1 MSVLLTGGA
10 GFIGSHT
17 AVEMI
22 HAGYDVIIAD
32 DLSNA
37 SPKVIDRIETIS
49 GTRPK
54 FYQIDAADK
63 AAMTKLFQ
71 ENQIDAVIHFA
82 GFKCVPESTKLPLKY
97 YRKIGHRPDHSGGHG
112 AVRLQGHCVLLLCN
126 GVWRKQSGSLH

>member
-17 AVEMI
+17 AVEML

-37 SPKVIDRIETIS
+37 SPKVLDRIETLAEK
-49 GTRPK
+49 RPK

-63 AAMTKLFQ
+63 DAMRKLFQ
-71 ENQIDAVIHFA
+71 ENHIDAVIHFA
-82 GFKCVPESTKLPLKY
+82 GYKCVPESTRLPIKY
-97 YRKIGHRPDHSGGHG
+97 YRNNLDTALTTLEVMEEFGCKAIVFSSSATVYG
-112 AVRLQGHCVLLLCN
+112 
-126 GVWRKQSGSLH
+126 